1 MNSRKI
7 AYISL
12 LSALSIIFGY
22 IESLFPAFIAI
33 PGIKLGISNIVIL
46 FALFFLD
53 KPSVFL
59 IVLVKVTVTALLFSG
74 MNMFFYS
81 ISGGIFSFIAM
92 SIFKRYNFSIY
103 GISMAGGV
111 FHNLGQIITASIM
124 LDTYS
129 VIYYLPILLISGLL
143 VGYIIGAVCNIIV
156 SRFKNFT
163 L

>member
-1 MNSRKI
+1 MTSRKI
-7 AYISL
+7 VYIAL

-22 IESLFPAFIAI
+22 IESLFPAFITV

-59 IVLVKVTVTALLFSG
+59 IMLVKVTVTSLLFSG

-81 ISGGIFSFIAM
+81 VSGGILSLIAM
-92 SIFKRYNFSIY
+92 IAFKRYHFSIY
-103 GISMAGGV
+103 GISMAGGI
-111 FHNLGQIITASIM
+111 FHNLGQLITASIM
-124 LDTYS
+124 LNTHS

-143 VGYIIGAVCNIIV
+143 VGWIIGAVCKIIV
-156 SRFKNFT
+156 SRFENFRV
-163 L
+163 